1 MARLTASKARETFSD
16 TVNRVSYRGERIVL
30 ERRGK
35 PIAALVPFADFERLE
50 QLSEEEEDRLDN
62 AAADAAL
69 REKGKNVPW
78 TTVKKR
84 AGLK

>member
-1 MARLTASKARETFSD
+1 MTRMTASKARESFSD
-16 TVNRVSYRGERIVL
+16 TVNRVRYRGERIVL

-35 PIAALVPFADFERLE
+35 PIAAIVPVADFERLE
-50 QLSEEEEDRLDN
+50 KLSEEEEDRLDN